1 MLPTSVTETEPAP
14 APVAAPGTGPDLN
27 EQVVAWRR
35 HLHRH
40 PELSFQE
47 YQTADYVE
55 SQLRGMDGL
64 SLSRPTPTSVL
75 AVLKG
80 DLPGRTVLLR
90 ADMDALPIQEDTG
103 LDFASERPGVMH
115 ACGHD
120 GHTAMLLGAA
130 SVLCRAKT
138 SLEGEVRFIFQH
150 AEELFPGGA
159 QQVVDAGVMTGVDA
173 VFGTHLFSTLPVG
186 QVALKA
192 GALMAAPD
200 VFEITVIGRGGHAA
214 MPHETTDPV
223 VIAAHVITAMQSIV
237 SRLRDPLDPAVLS
250 VTTLR
255 AGSADNVIPDTA
267 TLTGTVRTFDP
278 ALRDA
283 IPVQLE
289 RLVQGVTAA
298 FGAAYSLTYT
308 RGYRATINDP
318 AITEVLRQV
327 VRDTVGEQ
335 ALVEATPTMGG
346 EDFSAYLSQAPGA
359 FVFIGAGNAQKGIT
373 APHHHPH
380 FMIDEDALQV
390 GVQVLVGAARALTRP
405 EPTQS

>member
-1 MLPTSVTETEPAP
+1 MHAVPD
-14 APVAAPGTGPDLN
+14 PDLTA
-27 EQVVAWRR
+27 QVTAWRR

-47 YQTADYVE
+47 HDTADYVE
-55 SQLRGMDGL
+55 TQLRHMDGL
-64 SLSRPTPTSVL
+64 KVTRPTPTSVL
-75 AVLKG
+75 AVLHG
-80 DLPGRTVLLR
+80 TAPGRTVLLR

-103 LDFASERPGVMH
+103 LDYASTRQGVMH

-130 SVLCRAKT
+130 LTLSRERRDLH
-138 SLEGEVRFIFQH
+138 GEVRFIFQH

-159 QQVVDAGVMTGVDA
+159 QQVVDAGVMDGVDTA
-173 VFGTHLFSTLPVG
+173 VGTHLFSTLPVG
-186 QVALKA
+186 RVALKA

-200 VFEITVIGRGGHAA
+200 VFEITVKGRGGHAA

-237 SRLRDPLDPAVLS
+237 SRLRDPLEPAVVS

-255 AGSADNVIPDTA
+255 AGNADNVIPDTA

-283 IPVQLE
+283 IPAQLD
-289 RLVQGVTAA
+289 RLVGGVTAA
-298 FGAAYSLTYT
+298 FGAAHTMTYT
-308 RGYRATINDP
+308 RGYRATVNDP
-318 AITEVLRQV
+318 AVTQVLRQV
-327 VRDTVGEQ
+327 VTDTLGEHV
-335 ALVEATPTMGG
+335 LMDATPTMGG
-346 EDFSAYLSQAPGA
+346 EDFSAYLTRAPGA
-359 FVFIGAGNAQKGIT
+359 FVLIGAGNPGKGIT

-380 FMIDEDALQV
+380 FRIDEDALQS
-390 GVQVLVGAARALTRP
+390 
-405 EPTQS
+405 PTAHREAETAKAHRG

>member
-1 MLPTSVTETEPAP
+1 MHSASPTESNPATVS
-14 APVAAPGTGPDLN
+14 ASDLN
-27 EQVVAWRR
+27 EQVIAWRR

-40 PELSFQE
+40 PELSFHE
-47 YQTADYVE
+47 HQTADYVE
-55 SQLRGMDGL
+55 AQLRAMDGL
-64 SLSRPTPTSVL
+64 TLSRPTPTSVL

-80 DLPGRTVLLR
+80 GAPGRTLLLR

-103 LDFASERPGVMH
+103 LEFASLHPGVMH

-130 SVLCRAKT
+130 RVLTQEQAT
-138 SLEGEVRFIFQH
+138 LNGEVRFIFQH

-159 QQVVDAGVMTGVDA
+159 QQVVDAGVMDGVDTA
-173 VFGTHLFSTLPVG
+173 VGTHLFSTIPVG
-186 QVALKA
+186 QIALKA
-192 GALMAAPD
+192 GPLMAAPD
-200 VFEITVIGRGGHAA
+200 VFEITVTGRGGHAA

-237 SRLRDPLDPAVLS
+237 SRLRDPLEPAVLS

-255 AGSADNVIPDTA
+255 AGSADNVIPDAA

-278 ALRDA
+278 ALREA

-298 FGAAYSLTYT
+298 FGAEYTLSYT
-308 RGYRATINDP
+308 RGYRATVNDP

-327 VRDTVGEQ
+327 VRDTVGAD
-335 ALVEATPTMGG
+335 ALTEATPTMGG
-346 EDFSAYLSQAPGA
+346 EDFSAYLTRAPGA
-359 FVFIGAGNAQKGIT
+359 FVFIGAGNIQKGVV

-380 FMIDEDALQV
+380 FMIDEDALHL
-390 GVQVLVGAARALTRP
+390 GVQVLVGAAHALTRP
-405 EPTQS
+405 

>member
-1 MLPTSVTETEPAP
+1 MRSVSSPESASATLAD
-14 APVAAPGTGPDLN
+14 PGLN
-27 EQVVAWRR
+27 EQVIAWRR

-47 YQTADYVE
+47 RETADYIE
-55 SQLRGMDGL
+55 TQLRAMDGL
-64 SLSRPTPTSVL
+64 TLSRPTPTSVL
-75 AVLKG
+75 AVLRG
-80 DLPGRTVLLR
+80 ETPGRTVLLR

-103 LDFASERPGVMH
+103 LDFASTRAGIMH

-130 SVLCRAKT
+130 RTLTRNRA
-138 SLEGEVRFIFQH
+138 SLQGEVRFIFQH

-159 QQVVDAGVMTGVDA
+159 QQVVDAGVMDGVDTA
-173 VFGTHLFSTLPVG
+173 VGTHLFSTIPVG
-186 QVALKA
+186 QIALKA

-237 SRLRDPLDPAVLS
+237 SRLRDPLEPAVVS

-255 AGSADNVIPDTA
+255 AGTADNVIPDTA

-278 ALRDA
+278 ALRDS
-283 IPVQLE
+283 IPAQLE

-298 FGAAYSLTYT
+298 FGATHTLTYT
-308 RGYRATINDP
+308 RGYRATVNDP
-318 AITEVLRQV
+318 AVTEVLRQV
-327 VRDTVGEQ
+327 VRDTVGED
-335 ALVEATPTMGG
+335 ALTEATPTMGG
-346 EDFSAYLSQAPGA
+346 EDFSAYLSRAPGA
-359 FVFIGAGNAQKGIT
+359 FILIGAGNAQKGVT
-373 APHHHPH
+373 APHHHPN
-380 FMIDEDALQV
+380 FMIDEDALQM
-390 GVQVLVGAARALTRP
+390 GVQVLVGAAHALTRP
-405 EPTQS
+405 

>member
-1 MLPTSVTETEPAP
+1 MRSVSSTESAP
-14 APVAAPGTGPDLN
+14 AALADPGLN
-27 EQVVAWRR
+27 EQVIAWRR

-47 YQTADYVE
+47 SETADYIE
-55 SQLRGMDGL
+55 AQLRAMDGL
-64 SLSRPTPTSVL
+64 TLSRPTPTSVL
-75 AVLKG
+75 AVLRG
-80 DLPGRTVLLR
+80 ETPGRTVLLR

-103 LDFASERPGVMH
+103 LDFASTRAGVMH

-130 SVLCRAKT
+130 RTLTRGRA
-138 SLEGEVRFIFQH
+138 SLQGEVRFIFQH

-159 QQVVDAGVMTGVDA
+159 QQVVDAGVMDGVDTA
-173 VFGTHLFSTLPVG
+173 VGTHLFSTIPVG
-186 QVALKA
+186 QIALKA

-237 SRLRDPLDPAVLS
+237 SRLRDPLEPAVVS

-255 AGSADNVIPDTA
+255 AGNADNVIPDTA

-278 ALRDA
+278 GLRDI
-283 IPVQLE
+283 IPAQLE

-298 FGAAYSLTYT
+298 FGATHTLTYT
-308 RGYRATINDP
+308 RGYRATVNDP
-318 AITEVLRQV
+318 AVTEVLRQV
-327 VRDTVGEQ
+327 VRDTVGEG
-335 ALVEATPTMGG
+335 ALTEATPTMGG
-346 EDFSAYLSQAPGA
+346 EDFSAYLTRAPGA
-359 FVFIGAGNAQKGIT
+359 FILIGAGNPQKGVT

-380 FMIDEDALQV
+380 FMIDEDALQM
-390 GVQVLVGAARALTRP
+390 GVQVLVGAAHAFTRP
-405 EPTQS
+405 